1 MPYKLFGNRIPY
13 KYFVTVGAGESTA
26 GSEGLPYETG
36 SYDAALNDAG
46 IENVNVVK
54 YTSVIATR
62 AKEISKEAG
71 LKSIQWGE
79 AMECIMAQ
87 ANGPK
92 NGLIS
97 VGVII
102 TNVSDP
108 KGNHLGGFACEY
120 SGTGNKEQAEISLSD
135 SIRGMIERRGM
146 GKFPSNK
153 LHLYRD
159 NVTDKGFII
168 HPGFKFAFKSLRV
181 KQSHGTVLAAICFTQ
196 YQYPVLS
203 SSVSSQKKSKKNR
216 TRKKKSS

>member
-1 MPYKLFGNRIPY
+1 MRYEIFGNRVPSQ
-13 KYFVTVGAGESTA
+13 YFITTGQGEAMA

-36 SYDAALNDAG
+36 SYDAALTDAG
-46 IENVNVVK
+46 IENTNVVK
-54 YTSVIATR
+54 YTSVIPTGAI
-62 AKEISKEAG
+62 EIPKSKG
-71 LKSIQWGE
+71 LQTIQWGE

-87 ANGPK
+87 SNGPK

-97 VGVII
+97 AGVII

-120 SGTGNKEQAEISLSD
+120 SGVGNKEQAEISLSD

-168 HPGFKFAFKSLRV
+168 HPGYKFAFKSLRV

-203 SSVSSQKKSKKNR
+203 SSLPSQKKSKKNR